1 MPMHRGVVIRADHSG
16 MFGGGKKVPATDYR
30 AVFSDKI
37 FRGSLES
44 VKEQIDQALGSTPT
58 ARVPVPLATLAPKK
72 GARKPTAAHQPAPK
86 KSAKK
91 LAKKTA
97 STKAAKTAQKKPNRR
112 K

>member
-16 MFGGGKKVPATDYR
+16 MFSGGKKVPAADYR

-58 ARVPVPLATLAPKK
+58 ARLPVPLAVPVPKK
-72 GARKPTAAHQPAPK
+72 GAKKVTAAHQPAPK

-91 LAKKTA
+91 SAKKAA
-97 STKAAKTAQKKPNRR
+97 SKKAARTAQKKPSRR